1 MYIWVIL
8 ATFMVAL
15 YSFNLAYRADIR
27 SVEVEPIARALIS
40 KMIIKQ
46 QAAGRY
52 MRGNTPPFASTT
64 DSQGNKISSD
74 TVTYSAGILTSQ
86 QLRPSE
92 GVTFLPYGYK
102 DDGTVTTEIY
112 CIDRNNP
119 RNAKSCSDDQAVRY
133 LVAYMPIPQRWLNVK
148 TGLPNN
154 DLNAAMKEL
163 IGYDSSFGYPTCK
176 KYIED
181 TSTGTKKCEQ
191 LVIRSREGLYKTGY
205 DDDDNS
211 EVTDE
216 FMVEIPYYIAKNGG
230 FSRKCNKDNTANL
243 CLMYM
248 YEYKAKYYTYK

>member
-112 CIDRNNP
+112 CVDKENHDS
-119 RNAKSCSDDQAVRY
+119 AKDCASQDARRY
-133 LVAYMPIPQRWLNVK
+133 LITYGPIDARWINRK
-148 TGLPNN
+148 SGRPGN
-154 DLNAAMKEL
+154 DLLSAMNNVMGNT
-163 IGYDSSFGYPTCK
+163 ITFGYTVIP
-176 KYIED
+176 ED
-181 TSTGTKKCEQ
+181 VHPDTGDIQ
-191 LVIRSREGLYKTGY
+191 GIVSRENVQIY
-205 DDDDNS
+205 
-211 EVTDE
+211 
-216 FMVEIPYYIAKNGG
+216 IPNYIYRNGEYAKACG
-230 FSRKCNKDNTANL
+230 NKDTAAEY
-243 CLMYM
+243 CLVYITP
-248 YEYKAKYYTYK
+248 Y